1 MAEAERP
8 PRPAPRLLTWS
19 LGSFHTALF
28 VAVLIALV
36 YRGGGLGNLLGGL
49 STGLGFA
56 LYAALWLS
64 TWWCT
69 RRALRASW
77 ETWASGRVD
86 PEETIARSLRWGAAT
101 GGLFLG
107 TLVALV
113 AVPWLAVPLLLIAT
127 VLFPRWSGPWPRR
140 ASVLVD
146 WIAFTIGVLL
156 LGLPLLIGAVVG
168 LILALVDSL
177 LFDVSLYLLQITI
190 HGSAADGL

>member
-1 MAEAERP
+1 M
-8 PRPAPRLLTWS
+8 
-19 LGSFHTALF
+19 
-28 VAVLIALV
+28 
-36 YRGGGLGNLLGGL
+36 
-49 STGLGFA
+49 
-56 LYAALWLS
+56 
-64 TWWCT
+64 
-69 RRALRASW
+69 
-77 ETWASGRVD
+77 
-86 PEETIARSLRWGAAT
+86 
-101 GGLFLG
+101 
-107 TLVALV
+107 
-113 AVPWLAVPLLLIAT
+113 PWLAVPLLLIAT